1 MIKVFECLSN
11 SGNAEIFIERDY
23 DSDGFHDDQYVYIA
37 ESEYDLFVTE
47 LEAKARELW
56 PHKFEAYKLP
66 DPKFVKVEMV
76 GNKPY
81 ELKHFDDGS
90 TAWVEQVLELND
102 VIKLDKELR
111 QQQIP
116 LNSKTK

>member
-1 MIKVFECLSN
+1 MI
-11 SGNAEIFIERDY
+11 EIKSVIEY
-23 DSDGFHDDQYVYIA
+23 DFSREIMVRKDDRYDQYIYIT
-37 ESEYDLFVTE
+37 ESEYDTFVTE

-66 DPKFVKVEMV
+66 DPKFVKVEV
-76 GNKPY
+76 IDNKPF

-116 LNSKTK
+116 LNSKKP

>member
-1 MIKVFECLSN
+1 MIHDNFYIHGLSVC
-11 SGNAEIFIERDY
+11 GELKI
-23 DSDGFHDDQYVYIA
+23 DGQICED
-37 ESEYDLFVTE
+37 EYDTFVTE

-66 DPKFVKVEMV
+66 DPKFVKVEVV

-111 QQQIP
+111 ERQIP
-116 LNSKTK
+116 LNSKKP

>member
-1 MIKVFECLSN
+1 MK
-11 SGNAEIFIERDY
+11 
-23 DSDGFHDDQYVYIA
+23 SDWYIISFSEWLEFDGVCD
-37 ESEYDLFVTE
+37 ESEYDTFVTE

-66 DPKFVKVEMV
+66 DPKFVKVEV
-76 GNKPY
+76 IDNKPY

-102 VIKLDKELR
+102 IIKLDKELR

-116 LNSKTK
+116 LNSKKP

>member
-1 MIKVFECLSN
+1 MIKF
-11 SGNAEIFIERDY
+11 DY
-23 DSDGFHDDQYVYIA
+23 TCNDTGDDCICITRKTLPYGEDYFVIA
-37 ESEYDLFVTE
+37 DFEYDNFVTE
-47 LEAKARELW
+47 LEAVARKRW

-66 DPKFVKVEMV
+66 DPKFVKVEVV

-81 ELKHFDDGS
+81 ELKHFEDGS

-116 LNSKTK
+116 LNSKKP

>member
-1 MIKVFECLSN
+1 MIKIYDCLSCCN
-11 SGNAEIFIERDY
+11 HNLSKEILIDRDDNIDTY
-23 DSDGFHDDQYVYIA
+23 LWIG
-37 ESEYDLFVTE
+37 ESEYDTFVTE

-76 GNKPY
+76 DPFPY

-90 TAWVEQVLELND
+90 TAWVEQVLELNE

-116 LNSKTK
+116 LNSKKHG